1 MNSVL
6 GKLALAII
14 LAGLLAGCAGVPPA
28 TPSQEAG
35 GHMIQGGS
43 FAGEGMMYFPLPN
56 FERKK

>member
-1 MNSVL
+1 VNSVL

-43 FAGEGMMYFPLPN
+43 FAGEGMMYFPLPPLDH
-56 FERKK
+56 KK